1 MYSCL
6 SEFPLKMNME
16 TVVDLDIGMSEDGI
30 QRMLDH
36 INQLDE
42 IR

>member
-1 MYSCL
+1 MTV
-6 SEFPLKMNME
+6 E
-16 TVVDLDIGMSEDGI
+16 TVVDLDVGLSEDDI
-30 QRMLDH
+30 QKMLDH